1 MEIVT
6 FIISFLSSVVGAITG
21 IGGGVIIKPVLDATG
36 TMSVG
41 TISFLSGL
49 TVLSMTSVALFRSR
63 KAEFSLDVRKSS
75 FLAIGGA
82 IGGIAGK
89 GIFDYLRRLI
99 ENDNI
104 IGAVQAAILLV
115 LTFGVV
121 LYIKFRKYITTYKV
135 ENIVI
140 CLIIGFSLGII
151 SSFLGIGGGPFNVVI
166 LYWIFSMDAKTA
178 AKNSLFIILLSQI
191 FSLLTTLV
199 SGTIPD
205 FNVAILVLMMC
216 GGVLGG
222 ITGIA
227 ILRRINLKRA
237 QTVFVSV
244 LIVIMGVN
252 IFNIIQFLRIA

>member
-1 MEIVT
+1 LEIVS
-6 FIISFLSSVVGAITG
+6 FVISFLSSVVGAITG

-41 TISFLSGL
+41 TISFLSGV

-63 KAEFSLDVRKSS
+63 KAEFSLDIRKSS

-89 GIFDYLRRLI
+89 GVFDQLSKVM

-104 IGAVQAAILLV
+104 IGALQAAILLF

-121 LYIKFRKYITTYKV
+121 LYIRFRIYIKSYNVK
-135 ENIVI
+135 NFFI
-140 CLIIGFSLGII
+140 CMLIGFTLGII
-151 SSFLGIGGGPFNVVI
+151 SSFLGIGGGPFNVVV
-166 LYWIFSMDAKTA
+166 LYWVFSMDAKTA
-178 AKNSLFIILLSQI
+178 AKNSLFIIFLSQI
-191 FSLLTTLV
+191 FSLFTTLV
-199 SGTIPD
+199 SGTVPE
-205 FNVAILVLMMC
+205 FKLAILIFMMI
-216 GGVLGG
+216 GGILGG
-222 ITGIA
+222 IVGIE

-244 LIVIMGVN
+244 LVIIMGVN
-252 IFNIIQFLRIA
+252 IFNIIQFLKIA

>member
-1 MEIVT
+1 LELVS

-36 TMSVG
+36 TMSVS
-41 TISFLSGL
+41 TISFLSGV
-49 TVLSMTSVALFRSR
+49 TVLSMASVALFRSR
-63 KAEFSLDVRKSS
+63 KAEFSLDVRKSL

-89 GIFDYLRRLI
+89 GIFDYLRKLI

-121 LYIKFRKYITTYKV
+121 LYIKFRKYITAYKV

-140 CLIIGFSLGII
+140 CILIGLSLGIV

-166 LYWIFSMDAKTA
+166 LYWVFSMDAKTA

-191 FSLLTTLV
+191 FSLFTTLV
-199 SGTIPD
+199 SGTIPE
-205 FNVAILVLMMC
+205 FEIAILVFMMM
-216 GGVLGG
+216 GGILGG
-222 ITGIA
+222 IAGIE
-227 ILRRINLKRA
+227 ILKRINLKRA

-252 IFNIIQFLRIA
+252 IFNIVQFLGNA